1 MTNNEI
7 LNEFNLNESKLNQ
20 FEQYKNLLQE
30 WSKKMNLTSITEDTE
45 VYIKHFYDSLV
56 LEKYLNK
63 NIHLA
68 DVGTG
73 AGFPGLPIKIARED
87 LIVDLI
93 EPTTKRC
100 TFLSQVVNDLRLEN
114 VNIIN
119 KRSEDLPDKKEMYD
133 AITSRAVASLNILLE
148 LSIPLLKV
156 GGKMYAL
163 KGSSF
168 NEEIKESKNA
178 LKELKCKVTNIYE
191 FDLPLDLGH
200 RAIIEIEKYAETSK
214 KYPRVYAKIKKQ
226 PL

>member
-7 LNEFNLNESKLNQ
+7 LSEFNLNESKLNQ

-56 LEKYLNK
+56 LEKYLDK

-73 AGFPGLPIKIARED
+73 AGFPGLPLKIARED

-100 TFLSQVVNDLRLEN
+100 TFLSQVVNDLKLEN

-168 NEEIKESKNA
+168 DEEIKESKKA

-191 FDLPLDLGH
+191 FDLPMDLGH
-200 RAIIEIEKYAETSK
+200 RAIIEIEKFFETPK

>member
-100 TFLSQVVNDLRLEN
+100 TFLSQVVNDLKLEN

>member
-87 LIVDLI
+87 LIVDL
-93 EPTTKRC
+93 R
-100 TFLSQVVNDLRLEN
+100 
-114 VNIIN
+114 
-119 KRSEDLPDKKEMYD
+119 
-133 AITSRAVASLNILLE
+133 
-148 LSIPLLKV
+148 
-156 GGKMYAL
+156 
-163 KGSSF
+163 
-168 NEEIKESKNA
+168 
-178 LKELKCKVTNIYE
+178 
-191 FDLPLDLGH
+191 
-200 RAIIEIEKYAETSK
+200 KY
-214 KYPRVYAKIKKQ
+214 IF
-226 PL
+226 

>member
-20 FEQYKNLLQE
+20 LEQYKNLLQE

-100 TFLSQVVNDLRLEN
+100 IFLSQVVNELKLEN

-119 KRSEDLPDKKEMYD
+119 KRSEDLPDKLGFYD

-168 NEEIKESKNA
+168 DEEIKESKNA
-178 LKELKCKVTNIYE
+178 LKELKCKVINIYE

>member
-1 MTNNEI
+1 MTNKEI
-7 LNEFNLNESKLNQ
+7 LREFNLNETMLNQ
-20 FEQYKNLLQE
+20 FEEYKNLLQE

-56 LEKYLNK
+56 LEKYLDK
-63 NIHLA
+63 NLHLA

-73 AGFPGLPIKIARED
+73 AGFPGVPLKIARED

-100 TFLSQVVNDLRLEN
+100 TFLTQVVNDLKLEN

-119 KRSEDLPDKKEMYD
+119 KRSEDLTDKLATYD

-168 NEEIKESKNA
+168 DEEIKEATNA
-178 LKELKCKVTNIYE
+178 FKELKCQVTNIYE
-191 FDLPLDLGH
+191 FDLPLNLGH
-200 RAIIEIEKYAETSK
+200 RAIIEIKKMATTPK

>member
-7 LNEFNLNESKLNQ
+7 LNEFNLNENKLNQ
-20 FEQYKNLLQE
+20 FEQYKTLLQE

-45 VYIKHFYDSLV
+45 VYIKHFYDSLI
-56 LEKYLNK
+56 LEKYLDK

-73 AGFPGLPIKIARED
+73 AGFPGLPLKIARED
-87 LIVDLI
+87 LTVDLI

-100 TFLSQVVNDLRLEN
+100 TFLSQVVNDLKLEN

-119 KRSEDLPDKKEMYD
+119 KRSEDLLDKKETYD

-148 LSIPLLKV
+148 LSIPLLRV

-168 NEEIKESKNA
+168 DEEIKEAKNA
-178 LKELKCKVTNIYE
+178 LKELKCKVKNIYE

-200 RAIIEIEKYAETSK
+200 RAIIEIEKNSETNK

>member
-1 MTNNEI
+1 MVNNEF
-7 LNEFNLNESKLNQ
+7 LNEFNLNEEQLEQ
-20 FEQYKNLLQE
+20 FNIYKNLLQE
-30 WSKKMNLTSITEDTE
+30 WSTKMNLTTITEDVE
-45 VYIKHFYDSLV
+45 VYIKHFYDSLA
-56 LEKYLNK
+56 LSKYLK
-63 NIHLA
+63 ENIHLA

-73 AGFPGLPIKIARED
+73 AGFPGLPLKIKRTD

-100 TFLSQVVNDLRLEN
+100 NFLSQVVNDLKLEN
-114 VNIIN
+114 INIIN
-119 KRSEDLPDKKEMYD
+119 KRSEDLTDKLGFYD

-168 NEEIKESKNA
+168 DEEIKESKNA
-178 LKELKCKVTNIYE
+178 LKESKCKVTNVYE

-200 RAIIEIEKYAETSK
+200 RAIIEIEKIAITPK

>member
-1 MTNNEI
+1 MTNKEI
-7 LNEFNLNESKLNQ
+7 LREFNLNETMLNQ
-20 FEQYKNLLQE
+20 FEEYKNLLQE

-56 LEKYLNK
+56 LEKYLDK
-63 NIHLA
+63 NLHLA

-73 AGFPGLPIKIARED
+73 AGFPGVPLKIARED

-100 TFLSQVVNDLRLEN
+100 TFLTQVVNDLKLEN

-119 KRSEDLPDKKEMYD
+119 KRSEDLTDKLAIYD

-168 NEEIKESKNA
+168 DEEIKEATNA
-178 LKELKCKVTNIYE
+178 FKELKCQVTNIYE
-191 FDLPLDLGH
+191 FDLPLNLGH
-200 RAIIEIEKYAETSK
+200 RAIIEIKKMATTPK

>member
-45 VYIKHFYDSLV
+45 VYIKHFYDSLA

-100 TFLSQVVNDLRLEN
+100 TFLSQVVNDLKLEN

>member
-1 MTNNEI
+1 MPSSDF
-7 LNEFNLNESKLNQ
+7 LKDFNLTQKQLDD
-20 FEQYKNLLQE
+20 FKKYTLLLQE
-30 WSKKMNLTSITEDTE
+30 WNEKIDLTNIIQDDE
-45 VYIKHFYDSLV
+45 VYIKHYFDSLE
-56 LEKYLNK
+56 LSKYLEN
-63 NIHLA
+63 NVLIA
-68 DVGTG
+68 DIGTG

-100 TFLSQVVNDLRLEN
+100 IFLSQVVNELKLEN

-119 KRSEDLPDKKEMYD
+119 KRSEDLPDKLGFYD

-168 NEEIKESKNA
+168 DEEIKESKNA
-178 LKELKCKVTNIYE
+178 LKELKCKVINIYE

>member
-100 TFLSQVVNDLRLEN
+100 IFLSQVVNELKLEN

-119 KRSEDLPDKKEMYD
+119 KRSEDLPDKLGFYD

-168 NEEIKESKNA
+168 DEEIKESKNA
-178 LKELKCKVTNIYE
+178 LKELKCKVINIYE

>member
-30 WSKKMNLTSITEDTE
+30 WSKKMNLTSITMDTE

-73 AGFPGLPIKIARED
+73 AGFPGLPLKIARED

-100 TFLSQVVNDLRLEN
+100 TFLSQVVNDLKLEN

-119 KRSEDLPDKKEMYD
+119 KRSEDLPDEKETYD

-163 KGSSF
+163 KGISF

>member
-1 MTNNEI
+1 MESSKY
-7 LNEFNLNESKLNQ
+7 LSEFNLTEKQLKQ
-20 FEQYKNLLQE
+20 FEQYLLLLQE
-30 WSKKMNLTSITEDTE
+30 WSKKMNLTTITEETE
-45 VYIKHFYDSLV
+45 AYIKHFYDSLV
-56 LEKYLNK
+56 LSKYLK
-63 NIHLA
+63 NSIHLA

-73 AGFPGLPIKIARED
+73 AGFPGLPLKIGDET

-100 TFLSQVVNDLRLEN
+100 TFLAQVVNDLELEK

-119 KRSEDLPDKKEMYD
+119 KRSEDLVDYREYYD

-168 NEEIKESKNA
+168 DEEIKDAKNA
-178 LKELKCKVTNIYE
+178 FKELKCKVTNIYE

-200 RAIIEIEKYAETSK
+200 RAIIEIEKIAGTPK

>member
-1 MTNNEI
+1 
-7 LNEFNLNESKLNQ
+7 
-20 FEQYKNLLQE
+20 
-30 WSKKMNLTSITEDTE
+30 MNLTSITEDTE

-100 TFLSQVVNDLRLEN
+100 TFLSQVVNDLKLEN

>member
-100 TFLSQVVNDLRLEN
+100 TFLNQVVNDLKLEN

-191 FDLPLDLGH
+191 FDLPLDLGR
-200 RAIIEIEKYAETSK
+200 RAIIEIEKYAETNK

>member
-20 FEQYKNLLQE
+20 LEQYKNLLQE

-100 TFLSQVVNDLRLEN
+100 IFLSQVVNELKLEN

-119 KRSEDLPDKKEMYD
+119 KRSEDLPDKLGFYD

-168 NEEIKESKNA
+168 DEEIKESKNA
-178 LKELKCKVTNIYE
+178 LKELKCKVINIYE
-191 FDLPLDLGH
+191 FDVPLDLGH

>member
-30 WSKKMNLTSITEDTE
+30 WSKKMNLTEDTE

-100 TFLSQVVNDLRLEN
+100 IFLSQVVNELKLEN

-119 KRSEDLPDKKEMYD
+119 KRSEDLPDKLGFYD

-148 LSIPLLKV
+148 LSI
-156 GGKMYAL
+156 AL

-168 NEEIKESKNA
+168 DEEIKESKNA
-178 LKELKCKVTNIYE
+178 LKELKCKVINIYE

>member
-1 MTNNEI
+1 MTNKEI
-7 LNEFNLNESKLNQ
+7 LREFNLNETMLNQ
-20 FEQYKNLLQE
+20 FEEYKNLLQE
-30 WSKKMNLTSITEDTE
+30 WSKKMNLTSITEDIE

-56 LEKYLNK
+56 LEKYLDK
-63 NIHLA
+63 NLHLA

-73 AGFPGLPIKIARED
+73 AGFPGVPLKIARED

-100 TFLSQVVNDLRLEN
+100 TFLTQVVNDLKLEN

-119 KRSEDLPDKKEMYD
+119 KRSEDLTDKLATYD

-168 NEEIKESKNA
+168 DEEIKEATNA
-178 LKELKCKVTNIYE
+178 FKELKCQVTNIYE
-191 FDLPLDLGH
+191 FDLPLNLGH
-200 RAIIEIEKYAETSK
+200 RAIIEIKKMATTPK

>member
-100 TFLSQVVNDLRLEN
+100 TFLSQVVNDLKLEN

-119 KRSEDLPDKKEMYD
+119 KRSEDLPDKLGFYD